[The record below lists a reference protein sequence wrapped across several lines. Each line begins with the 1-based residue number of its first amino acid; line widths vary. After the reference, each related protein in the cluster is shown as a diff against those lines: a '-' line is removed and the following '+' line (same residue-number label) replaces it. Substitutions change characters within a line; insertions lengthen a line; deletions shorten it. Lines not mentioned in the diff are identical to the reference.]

1 MLSLLIF
8 LGPVTVLTRLTL
20 RAYAFGRCACVM
32 SPVSGAC
39 VADGGG
45 NKPSGR
51 TCLWWAWDSSSHHS
65 IKDSAS
71 KSLHSMKTG
80 PTVPPQALF
89 TWVYSLIS
97 YLTASSD
104 CWANDSLLHRELSEG
119 RTERRESLVNR
130 SKLSLRWMKNEWY
143 FLSWEVLV
151 REAKETGKLSLI
163 LHSMSWKRE
172 RIIKVI
178 KSSS

>member
-1 MLSLLIF
+1 MHIIYPTK
-8 LGPVTVLTRLTL
+8 GWCPEIPRL
-20 RAYAFGRCACVM
+20 RVN
-32 SPVSGAC
+32 
-39 VADGGG
+39 GG
-45 NKPSGR
+45 
-51 TCLWWAWDSSSHHS
+51 
-65 IKDSAS
+65 
-71 KSLHSMKTG
+71 TG
-80 PTVPPQALF
+80 IPLPNP
-89 TWVYSLIS
+89 LIS
-97 YLTASSD
+97 QLPLITITIPSFVFQSSVPFSLTAGTGLEISVHWHPLYLGSMITALISKISHIILLSALWMWVR
-104 CWANDSLLHRELSEG
+104 WAEGRG